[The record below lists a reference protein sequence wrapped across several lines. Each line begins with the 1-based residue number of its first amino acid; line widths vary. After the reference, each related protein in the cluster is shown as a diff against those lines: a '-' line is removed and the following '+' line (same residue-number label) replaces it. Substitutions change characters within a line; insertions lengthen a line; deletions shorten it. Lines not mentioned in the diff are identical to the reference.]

1 MNKKDVSVFENLKI
15 ALANNGEH
23 LTPVDVAG
31 MALLARLA
39 KAIDVAFD
47 TGDLKDVPAL
57 VQRFTTLLDAYK
69 LTPKSRNVVTTTTQ
83 EVADNGENFAKDY
96 LRLIQTPTPVKA
108 SGRKVAGATS
118 SRPSRKPRNAVNGVA
133 KARNES
139 GTGSKQPG

>member
-1 MNKKDVSVFENLKI
+1 MTVNNLSVFKNLNI

-39 KAIDVAFD
+39 KAIDTAFD
-47 TGDLKDVPAL
+47 AGDLSDIPAL

-83 EVADNGENFAKDY
+83 EVVDNGENFAKDY
-96 LRLIQTPTPVKA
+96 LRLIQTETSVKT
-108 SGRKVAGATS
+108 SSRKVAGTTGGGT
-118 SRPSRKPRNAVNGVA
+118 SRKPRATSNGVA
-133 KARNES
+133 KARNGP
-139 GTGSKQPG
+139 GTSSK

>member
-1 MNKKDVSVFENLKI
+1 MTTNNLSVFKNLNI

-39 KAIDVAFD
+39 QAIDTAFD
-47 TGDLKDVPAL
+47 AGDLNDIPAL

-83 EVADNGENFAKDY
+83 EVVDNGENFAKDY
-96 LRLIQTPTPVKA
+96 LRLIQTEAPVKA
-108 SGRKVAGATS
+108 SGRKVTGTTGGGT
-118 SRPSRKPRNAVNGVA
+118 SRKPRTASNGVA
-133 KARNES
+133 KARNGS
-139 GTGSKQPG
+139 GTGGK

>member
-96 LRLIQTPTPVKA
+96 LRLIQTPTAVKA
-108 SGRKVAGATS
+108 SGRKVAGTTGG
-118 SRPSRKPRNAVNGVA
+118 RTSRKPRDASNGLA

-139 GTGSKQPG
+139 GTGSK

>member
-39 KAIDVAFD
+39 KAIDTAFD
-47 TGDLKDVPAL
+47 SGDLKDVPAL

-83 EVADNGENFAKDY
+83 EVADNGESFAKDY
-96 LRLIQTPTPVKA
+96 LRLIQTTAPVKA
-108 SGRKVAGATS
+108 SGRKVVRATS
-118 SRPSRKPRNAVNGVA
+118 SRPSRKPRNAVDGVA
-133 KARNES
+133 KVRDEP
-139 GTGSKQPG
+139 GTGSK

>member
-1 MNKKDVSVFENLKI
+1 LNKKDVSVFENLKI

-47 TGDLKDVPAL
+47 AGDLKDVPAL

-69 LTPKSRNVVTTTTQ
+69 LTPKSRNVVTTTSQ

-96 LRLIQTPTPVKA
+96 LRLIQTAAPVKA
-108 SGRKVAGATS
+108 SSGKVTRATG
-118 SRPSRKPRNAVNGVA
+118 SRPSRKPRASVDGVA
-133 KARNES
+133 KARDEP
-139 GTGSKQPG
+139 GTGSK

>member
-1 MNKKDVSVFENLKI
+1 MNDVSVFENLKI

-39 KAIDVAFD
+39 KAIDTAFD
-47 TGDLKDVPAL
+47 SGETPELVAL
-57 VQRFTTLLDAYK
+57 VQRFTALLDAYK

-83 EVADNGENFAKDY
+83 EVANDGENFAKDY
-96 LRLIQTPTPVKA
+96 LRLIQTEAPVKA
-108 SGRKVAGATS
+108 SGRKVAGATG
-118 SRPSRKPRNAVNGVA
+118 SRPSRKPRTAVDGVA

-139 GTGSKQPG
+139 GTGSK

>member
-15 ALANNGEH
+15 ALANNGDH

-83 EVADNGENFAKDY
+83 EVADNGEDFAKDY
-96 LRLIQTPTPVKA
+96 LRLIQTSAPVKA

-118 SRPSRKPRNAVNGVA
+118 SRPSRKPRTAVDGVA

-139 GTGSKQPG
+139 GTGSK

>member
-1 MNKKDVSVFENLKI
+1 MNDVSVFENLKI

-47 TGDLKDVPAL
+47 AGDLKEVPAL

-96 LRLIQTPTPVKA
+96 LRLIQTEAPVKA
-108 SGRKVAGATS
+108 SGRKVAGPTG
-118 SRPSRKPRNAVNGVA
+118 SRPSRKPRTASNGVA
-133 KARNES
+133 KARNEP
-139 GTGSKQPG
+139 GTGSK

>member
-39 KAIDVAFD
+39 KAIDTAFD
-47 TGDLKDVPAL
+47 SGETPELVAL
-57 VQRFTTLLDAYK
+57 VQRFTALLDAYK

-83 EVADNGENFAKDY
+83 EVANDGENFAKDY
-96 LRLIQTPTPVKA
+96 LRLIQTEAPVKA
-108 SGRKVAGATS
+108 SGRKVTGATG
-118 SRPSRKPRNAVNGVA
+118 SRPSRKPRTAVDGVA

-139 GTGSKQPG
+139 GTGSK

>member
-1 MNKKDVSVFENLKI
+1 MNDVSVFENLKI
-15 ALANNGEH
+15 ALTNNGEH

-39 KAIDVAFD
+39 KAIDTAFD
-47 TGDLKDVPAL
+47 AGDLKDVPAL

-96 LRLIQTPTPVKA
+96 LRLIQTATPVKA
-108 SGRKVAGATS
+108 GGRKVAGATGG
-118 SRPSRKPRNAVNGVA
+118 RPSRKPRTAVNGVA
-133 KARNES
+133 KVRNEP
-139 GTGSKQPG
+139 GTGSK

>member
-47 TGDLKDVPAL
+47 TGDLKEVPAL

-69 LTPKSRNVVTTTTQ
+69 LTPKSRNVVSTTTQ

-108 SGRKVAGATS
+108 SGRKVAGTTG
-118 SRPSRKPRNAVNGVA
+118 SRTSRKPRNAVNGVA

-139 GTGSKQPG
+139 GTGSK

>member
-39 KAIDVAFD
+39 KAIDTAFD
-47 TGDLKDVPAL
+47 TGDLKDIPAL

-83 EVADNGENFAKDY
+83 EVANDGENFAKDY
-96 LRLIQTPTPVKA
+96 LRLIKAEAPVKA
-108 SGRKVAGATS
+108 SSRKVVGATGG
-118 SRPSRKPRNAVNGVA
+118 RPSRKPRNAVDGVA
-133 KARNES
+133 KVRDES
-139 GTGSKQPG
+139 GTGNK